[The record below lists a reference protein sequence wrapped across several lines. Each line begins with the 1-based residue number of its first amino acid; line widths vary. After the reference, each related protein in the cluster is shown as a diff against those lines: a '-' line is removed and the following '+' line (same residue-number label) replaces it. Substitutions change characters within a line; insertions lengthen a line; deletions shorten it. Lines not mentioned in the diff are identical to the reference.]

1 MRRQDCIASF
11 LRQALGWLCLFAAM
25 LATISAARATD
36 VVLVGLFPTRA
47 LVQINGG
54 APRLLS
60 PGQAPVEGVSLVSVT
75 RDSATL
81 QVDGRRQTLSMG
93 QGNHSVA
100 GSSAATVTLAAD
112 ARGHFFT
119 EGQINGAS
127 VRFVVDTGAT
137 LVSLSQT
144 EARRLGIDFQR
155 GDPVTLN
162 TANGTVNA
170 RKLVLA
176 SVRVGSISVNNVE
189 AVVVDNMNM
198 PTLLGMSFLNR
209 MDMRREGQ
217 IMTLIKRY

>member
-1 MRRQDCIASF
+1 MRRHDCIASF
-11 LRQALGWLCLFAAM
+11 LWRATWHACLLAATLM
-25 LATISAARATD
+25 QWSLARATG

-75 RDSATL
+75 KDSATL
-81 QVDGRRQTLSMG
+81 QVDGRRQTLGMG
-93 QGNHSVA
+93 QGNHSA
-100 GSSAATVTLAAD
+100 ADSSGSTVTLSAD
-112 ARGHFFT
+112 ARGHFMT

>member
-1 MRRQDCIASF
+1 MARHDCIASL
-11 LRQALGWLCLFAAM
+11 LRPAAWRACLLAALLLTF
-25 LATISAARATD
+25 SAARATD

-60 PGQAPVEGVSLVSVT
+60 PGQAAVEGVSLVSVT

-81 QVDGRRQTLSMG
+81 QVDGRRQTLRMG
-93 QGNHSVA
+93 QGNHSAA

-112 ARGHFFT
+112 ARGHFMT

-137 LVSLSQT
+137 LVSLSQA
-144 EARRLGIDFQR
+144 EARRLGIDFER
-155 GDPVTLN
+155 GEPVTLN

-170 RKLVLA
+170 RKLVLGT
-176 SVRVGSISVNNVE
+176 VRVGAISVSNVD
-189 AVVVDNMNM
+189 AVVVDNLNM

-217 IMTLIKRY
+217 LMTLIKKN